1 MKRGDSWH
9 SSGESLC
16 GHGCKH
22 ELYTNIFDPLKCS
35 AGSTDGKIV
44 FYTVHL
50 CLKIL
55 ILSIPVVKKGLRS
68 HSQSRGSVKGQRWEL
83 YPLCLGFTAH
93 NVPRERWTEIY
104 TLLTNLKVEKSANIM
119 RIGTNLAVWVGQ
131 NWSASCVGLTVA
143 VWVGPTVG
151 VAVHQF
157 HPRWLRQVD
166 YHKVRNQNIFSKGW
180 LKPNWGICCRT
191 SDVKDRLGVGQTW
204 CELASTW
211 PYELDKLCWLHVLA
225 LRWKV

>member
-1 MKRGDSWH
+1 MKRGDSWLN
-9 SSGESLC
+9 SGESLC

-22 ELYTNIFDPLKCS
+22 GNIHKHIWPLKCS

-44 FYTVHL
+44 FYTVQL
-50 CLKIL
+50 CLKIQ
-55 ILSIPVVKKGLRS
+55 ILSIPVVKKGLWS

-104 TLLTNLKVEKSANIM
+104 TLLTNLKVKKSANIM
-119 RIGTNLAVWVGQ
+119 RIGINLAVWVGQ

-143 VWVGPTVG
+143 VWVGPTIW

-157 HPRWLRQVD
+157 DPRWLRRAD
-166 YHKVRNQNIFSKGW
+166 YHKVWSHNVFSK
-180 LKPNWGICCRT
+180 
-191 SDVKDRLGVGQTW
+191 
-204 CELASTW
+204 E
-211 PYELDKLCWLHVLA
+211 
-225 LRWKV
+225 